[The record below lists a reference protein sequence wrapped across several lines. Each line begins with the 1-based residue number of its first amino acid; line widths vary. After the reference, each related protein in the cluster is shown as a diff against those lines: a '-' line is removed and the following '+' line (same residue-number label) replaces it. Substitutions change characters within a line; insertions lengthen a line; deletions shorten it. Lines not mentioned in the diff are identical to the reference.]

1 MTILYRV
8 HHGLYVNLTNR
19 CSCACTFCVRGLSD
33 SVGEAESLWLSREPT
48 YEEVIAAFDGF
59 DMSQF
64 NEVVFCGFGEPTE
77 AWDTLM
83 HVARYV
89 KDVCCSTRVNT
100 NGLGSLICGRDIAPE
115 FEGIIDTVS
124 ISLNAPDAKTYQKI
138 VRSSFGEKSFDAV
151 IDFARGQAIRAQR
164 GHDHRRDHHLARG
177 REEVPRHLREARRAQ
192 PYPCLGR
199 IARFESAPK
208 THIAHTSR
216 LARKSSSRP
225 IPKALTP
232 PALAPRSPTTL
243 QPHPYASTHHRTTGG
258 LPSVASNTSLE
269 KRLVT

>member
-48 YEEVIAAFDGF
+48 YEEAIAAFGGF
-59 DMSQF
+59 DMGQF
-64 NEVVFCGFGEPTE
+64 AEPTE

-83 HVARYV
+83 RVARYV
-89 KDVCCSTRVNT
+89 KETFGLPTRVNT

-138 VRSSFGEKSFDAV
+138 VRSSFGDKSFDAV
-151 IDFARGQAIRAQR
+151 MDFAREVKCYAPNVVMTTVETTISHEDEEKCRAICEKLGVRYRIRAWA
-164 GHDHRRDHHLARG
+164 G
-177 REEVPRHLREARRAQ
+177 
-192 PYPCLGR
+192 
-199 IARFESAPK
+199 
-208 THIAHTSR
+208 
-216 LARKSSSRP
+216 
-225 IPKALTP
+225 
-232 PALAPRSPTTL
+232 
-243 QPHPYASTHHRTTGG
+243 
-258 LPSVASNTSLE
+258 
-269 KRLVT
+269 